1 MADQSLVPTEQD
13 RQRADA
19 AAKEHTEAVKKHAE
33 ETRKRLSEQRSERE
47 KASKEH
53 ARMASEIKPTPTQ
66 EECDLAAEGVYL
78 EEHEPDGSPS
88 DVPGTPED
96 KRTKQI
102 EGKPARAGYTTGSTT
117 PA

>member
-1 MADQSLVPTEQD
+1 MSDTEHD

-53 ARMASEIKPTPTQ
+53 AKMASEIKPTPTQ

-88 DVPGTPED
+88 DQPGTAED

-102 EGKPARAGYTTGSTT
+102 EAKPKSTYSTRAATASS
-117 PA
+117 